1 MPERA
6 LLDTNVLVYAYD
18 PSDPAKRAMAQSLI
32 RQLVDEDRLIVSVQV
47 LNEFYRASTRAH
59 RPPSLPHEEAAALVR
74 HIIAAASEVVPLTA
88 AVTLRALGGVRDH
101 GMSLWDA
108 VLWASAAEH
117 SIAVIYS
124 EDTPSA
130 P

>member
-59 RPPSLPHEEAAALVR
+59 RPPS
-74 HIIAAASEVVPLTA
+74 
-88 AVTLRALGGVRDH
+88 
-101 GMSLWDA
+101 
-108 VLWASAAEH
+108 
-117 SIAVIYS
+117 
-124 EDTPSA
+124 
-130 P
+130 